1 MPMAPLPLKPPML
14 CLLVPFG
21 KNNRT
26 AIMLPSTEHVIDKTY
41 EGHANEHDRG
51 PIERL
56 NLDRCSFGPEAPEE
70 GVQRVEKT

>member
-1 MPMAPLPLKPPML
+1 
-14 CLLVPFG
+14 
-21 KNNRT
+21 
-26 AIMLPSTEHVIDKTY
+26 MLPSTEHVIDKTY